1 MSEQNKLAARRALE
15 EVYSGGNLDL
25 VDELVTDGIIAH
37 SPGAEF
43 RGVAELKRFVASLR
57 DAFPDLQMTVED
69 QVAEGDRV
77 VTRWSARGTHKGSFF
92 GIAPTGKIG
101 TMTGIEI
108 DQFVDDKVAECWTS
122 TDYLGLMQQLGASPQ
137 PAQR

>member
-43 RGVAELKRFVASLR
+43 RGVPELKRFVASLR

-92 GIAPTGKIG
+92 GIAPTGKTG

-108 DQFVDDKVAECWTS
+108 DQFVDGKVTECWTS
-122 TDYLGLMQQLGASPQ
+122 ADYLGLMQQLGASPQ